1 METGGEGQLVIAQ
14 SKDNTFGVQTP
25 HYYKCHLMLHFPGKV
40 VLTDGPVQPWLFTLA
55 FYFSLTAESPQK
67 Q

>member
-1 METGGEGQLVIAQ
+1 
-14 SKDNTFGVQTP
+14 
-25 HYYKCHLMLHFPGKV
+25 V

-67 Q
+67 QWKRKDKET